1 MNPGLELLQGSGA
14 VEELKNIR
22 RGIEKE
28 SLRIDASGNLSKLS
42 HPKGLGSALT
52 NPFITTDF
60 SEALVELVTPTFTN
74 TFECLEF
81 LTEIHAFVY
90 KQIEDELLWPCSMP
104 CPISSE
110 EDIPIGNY
118 GSSNPGTLKTIYRKG
133 LSHRYGGLM
142 QTISGI
148 HYNFSFPERF
158 FEKIQKNLKKKEV
171 GLKDLKNET
180 YLSIARNFKRHEWL
194 YFLLFGASPAICDSF
209 IKSPDHDF
217 EILPSGG
224 LYKPNATSLRMG
236 EVGYI
241 SKVQENLN
249 ISMNSLKEY
258 CEDLKLAL
266 TDSYTPYKKIGEFK
280 KGERIQ
286 LNTAIIQIENEY
298 YNTIRPKRICPQG
311 ERPISILKKEG
322 INYLELRCVDIDP
335 FVPIGIER
343 DQTDFIDML
352 LLFCFLEDSPPIERS
367 EMEQIRINHNKVI
380 NQGRDQNL
388 MLYHRDTKVR
398 ALDLASTIFDKFEEM
413 IGDISKEIFGVNK
426 NFWKA
431 SLKIQKE
438 KLLDLNRTP
447 SGKILNHIEKEKK
460 SFKEF
465 GLELSEL
472 HSDFFKNYKQKENET
487 LKKAASLS
495 FKTLSEIE
503 LKDNLPFEE
512 YLSNFLNKTT

>member
-1 MNPGLELLQGSGA
+1 
-14 VEELKNIR
+14 
-22 RGIEKE
+22 
-28 SLRIDASGNLSKLS
+28 
-42 HPKGLGSALT
+42 
-52 NPFITTDF
+52 
-60 SEALVELVTPTFTN
+60 
-74 TFECLEF
+74 
-81 LTEIHAFVY
+81 
-90 KQIEDELLWPCSMP
+90 
-104 CPISSE
+104 
-110 EDIPIGNY
+110 
-118 GSSNPGTLKTIYRKG
+118 
-133 LSHRYGGLM
+133 
-142 QTISGI
+142 
-148 HYNFSFPERF
+148 
-158 FEKIQKNLKKKEV
+158 
-171 GLKDLKNET
+171 
-180 YLSIARNFKRHEWL
+180 
-194 YFLLFGASPAICDSF
+194 
-209 IKSPDHDF
+209 
-217 EILPSGG
+217 
-224 LYKPNATSLRMG
+224 MG

-241 SKVQENLN
+241 CKVQENLN

-311 ERPISILKKEG
+311 ERPISILEKEG

-465 GLELSEL
+465 GLELSGL
-472 HSDFFKNYKQKENET
+472 HSEFFKHYKQKENET

-495 FKTLSEIE
+495 FKTLSETE
-503 LKDNLPFEE
+503 LKDDLPFEE
-512 YLSNFLNKTT
+512 YLNNFLNKTT